1 MQFWSHPEPPPTHG
15 ETDAIGGSVTGSCRF
30 RANFG
35 ADFRA
40 TPYRFPAR
48 CFKARPAGVV

>member
-40 TPYRFPAR
+40 TPCRFPAR
-48 CFKARPAGVV
+48 RFKARPAGVV